1 MKLEKNQTFV
11 ISHEPYIVG
20 VVRRLKC
27 ARDNRWVISAT
38 DGNEYIYN
46 GNTGSWSRG
55 DYNFVEFEALTN
67 SNLLN
72 STSCGCEEDCECNR
86 EPLDLVSGQVWEDEG
101 SNRVLILD
109 MSLNGN
115 YFGHESTDERE
126 HYYILGIHVDRGLDG
141 NGPVEYYN
149 NQGIS
154 FGLIPDSK
162 NLSSLIADK
171 IDFTLV

>member
-38 DGNEYIYN
+38 DGNEYVYN

-72 STSCGCEEDCECNR
+72 STSCDCGEDCECER
-86 EPLDLVSGQVWEDEG
+86 ETLELISGQVWEDEAG
-101 SNRVLILD
+101 ERVMILD
-109 MSLNGN
+109 MSLNGS

-126 HYYILGIHVDRGLDG
+126 HYYILGIQLDRSLDG
-141 NGPVEYYN
+141 VGPVEYYN
-149 NQGIS
+149 IQGLS
-154 FGLIPDSK
+154 FGLIPGSK
-162 NLSSLIADK
+162 NLSVLVSEK